1 MKEKVNPSA
10 RKPGRKYCM
19 KIQAIRNILL
29 AALLP
34 TFPDMNPGRILKRQ
48 ILRNLRKTE
57 DHDVLTGYTGSW
69 QSVRHFTG
77 TVQRTLMHYT

>member
-1 MKEKVNPSA
+1 MEFELSSISFVAAPE
-10 RKPGRKYCM
+10 
-19 KIQAIRNILL
+19 
-29 AALLP
+29 ALLP

-57 DHDVLTGYTGSW
+57 DHGVLTGYTGSW
-69 QSVRHFTG
+69 QSARHFTG